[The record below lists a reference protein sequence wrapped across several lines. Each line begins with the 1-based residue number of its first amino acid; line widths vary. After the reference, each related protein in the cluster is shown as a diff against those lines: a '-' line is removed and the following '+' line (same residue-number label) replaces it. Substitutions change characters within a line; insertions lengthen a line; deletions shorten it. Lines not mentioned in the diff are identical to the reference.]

1 MAAAY
6 QNEPGSASP
15 SAGFRPH
22 PCLQDPILY
31 LSNLNPSVTEAHLAN
46 VLQFCTPFRPVID
59 RDASGQV
66 LGTGSV
72 TFKFFESSM
81 S

>member
-6 QNEPGSASP
+6 PREPGSALP
-15 SAGFRPH
+15 AAGLPH
-22 PCLQDPILY
+22 PCLQEPILY
-31 LSNLNPSVTEAHLAN
+31 LSNLNPSVSEAHLAN

-66 LGTGSV
+66 LGTGNV
-72 TFKFFESSM
+72 TFKYFESGM